1 MATKRAIVSMCLV
14 LLAAGCAAV
23 HGSSQLKVLWKVP
36 VGPASSIQ
44 TFATAVL
51 PDSNTVIV
59 QGPTPDD
66 STTAIFGVDTA
77 SGHKVWT
84 LPSGVGGDGGI
95 VTQADSTTFAVLNI
109 SHVTVYDGSAGLL
122 KFKWDAVVPSQSFSA
137 MSEGLLVCGTDAGA
151 TQFNEVGFE
160 LLSGKQVYNH
170 SKFMLNSM
178 GVIGTCNSG
187 IVFSIF
193 EGPIAVMD
201 PKTTNFTRSLSGGY
215 QNLVTPSLFLSCSP
229 NTSDT
234 SSIQAVRYTD
244 GGTQW
249 TYSMPAG
256 LGMCNQSHTGSPV
269 LSRDGSIAFFATQ
282 SPPNLVAVEVLTGTK
297 LWSAPLHT
305 NDPGPT
311 SHYNLWGYLTVT
323 DTFVAVFEI
332 TFSQECCQLASVKR
346 MVAYD
351 LLTGSKISL
360 EYFANTLYPQ
370 AMPVGGSDGV
380 FLLASVPSTFY
391 RPAQLFKFGL
401 A

>member
-23 HGSSQLKVLWKVP
+23 HGSPQLKVLWKVP
-36 VGPASSIQ
+36 VGPANAFP
-44 TFATAVL
+44 FATAVL

-59 QGPTPDD
+59 QGPTPDG
-66 STTAIFGVDTA
+66 SITTIFGVDTA

-84 LPSGVGGDGGI
+84 LPSGVGGNGV
-95 VTQADSTTFAVLNI
+95 VTQADSTTFAVLNF
-109 SHVTVYDGSAGLL
+109 SHVTVYDGNAGLL
-122 KFKWDAVVPSQSFSA
+122 KFKWDAVVPSPSFSA

-151 TQFNEVGFE
+151 PHFNEVGFE

-170 SKFMLNSM
+170 SKFMLNGM
-178 GVIGTCNSG
+178 HVIGTCNSG

-193 EGPIAVMD
+193 QGSIAVMD
-201 PKTTNFTRSLSGGY
+201 PKTNFTRFLRGGY
-215 QNLVTPSLFLSCSP
+215 QNLVTPSLLLSCSP
-229 NTSDT
+229 NISDT
-234 SSIQAVRYTD
+234 SSIQAVRH
-244 GGTQW
+244 GTQW
-249 TYSMPAG
+249 TYSMPVA
-256 LGMCNQSHTGSPV
+256 LGMCNQSNTGSPV
-269 LSRDGSIAFFATQ
+269 LSRDVSIAFFATQ
-282 SPPNLVAVEVLTGTK
+282 SPANLVAVEVLTGTK

-311 SHYNLWGYLTVT
+311 THYNLWGYLTVT